1 MYSHRTIGPSEQR
14 FSGIGGGSNK
24 SCGSVQQLCVVG
36 RLTINYVSDLIGGSG
51 SWCPMLLG
59 LPPLIQH
66 RTTVMHGLLDNQ
78 DGLMMLQ
85 PEVEQESTECES
97 TGDKNN
103 ETYCFRLL
111 YTDSGHYLLPTDD
124 PQA

>member
-1 MYSHRTIGPSEQR
+1 
-14 FSGIGGGSNK
+14 
-24 SCGSVQQLCVVG
+24 
-36 RLTINYVSDLIGGSG
+36 
-51 SWCPMLLG
+51 MLLG

-97 TGDKNN
+97 TGDKNI